1 MNFTFRI
8 ATRYLFARASQAFI
22 SVVSIMSVIGVTIG
36 VAALIIAMGVYT
48 GFSTELR
55 SKILG
60 ANPHIMLLSTYPPI
74 FDDID
79 PILERVKE
87 VENVVD
93 AHPFLYTE
101 SMISSQNG
109 VKGLVLRGVSTKD
122 VEPVSLLKNLVAG
135 SLQDL
140 DQESV
145 TQGIIVGDELAKSLK
160 LDIGSRV
167 NLLSASGQASVAG
180 FTPTLTPFKV
190 VGIFDAGMYE
200 YDSTLAFISLEAAQD
215 FLGIPRGRISGIEVI
230 TANPQIAMH
239 TADEI
244 EKHIYPE
251 IYARD
256 WTEMNA
262 NMFAALTLE
271 KIGMSLVLGII
282 AIIASFSI
290 ITALIM
296 LVMEKTK
303 DIAIMMSM
311 GAKKSTIR
319 NIFMLQGSLIG
330 LIGTSLGCVLGLG
343 ISYILKTYEII
354 QLPPNV
360 YPTNTLPLLIVPSDV
375 IIIVSSILIMCFLA
389 TIYPARKAASLE
401 PSKALRY
408 E

>member
-1 MNFTFRI
+1 MNFTLTI

-22 SVVSIMSVIGVTIG
+22 SVVSIMSVVGVTIG

-55 SKILG
+55 EKILG
-60 ANPHIMLLSTYPPI
+60 ANAHIMLLSGYAPA
-74 FDDID
+74 FDDIE
-79 PILERVKE
+79 PILA
-87 VENVVD
+87 NVRQIEHVLD

-101 SMISSQNG
+101 SMISSANG
-109 VKGLVLRGVSTKD
+109 VKGLVLRGVSTTG
-122 VEPVSLLKNLVAG
+122 EPISLLKELVAG
-135 SLQDL
+135 DISDL

-145 TQGIIVGDELAKSLK
+145 TQGIIIGDELAKNLK
-160 LDIGSRV
+160 LNVGSRV
-167 NLLSASGQASVAG
+167 NLLSPSGQSSAAG
-180 FTPTLTPFKV
+180 FTPKLTPFKV

-200 YDSTLAFISLEAAQD
+200 YDSTLAFVSLEAAQD

-230 TANPQIAMH
+230 TSKPQIASQI
-239 TADEI
+239 AQEI
-244 EKHIYPE
+244 DKVIPAE
-251 IYARD
+251 IYTRD

-282 AIIASFSI
+282 AIVASFSI

-311 GAKKSTIR
+311 GAKRSTIR
-319 NIFMLQGSLIG
+319 NIFMLQGTLIG
-330 LIGTSLGCVLGLG
+330 LIGTSLGCMLGLG

-360 YPTNTLPLLIVPSDV
+360 YPSNTLPLLIVPADV
-375 IIIVSSILIMCFLA
+375 MIIVGFVLIMCFLA
-389 TIYPARKAASLE
+389 TIYPARQAASLE

>member
-22 SVVSIMSVIGVTIG
+22 SVVSIMSVVGVTIG

-60 ANPHIMLLSTYPPI
+60 ANPHIMLLSSYPPV

-79 PILERVKE
+79 PLLQKVKE

-109 VKGLVLRGVSTKD
+109 VKGLVLRGVSTQG
-122 VEPVSLLKNLVAG
+122 EPISLLKNLVIG

-140 DQESV
+140 DQDTA
-145 TQGIIVGDELAKSLK
+145 TQGIIVGDELAKTLK
-160 LDIGSRV
+160 LDIGTRV
-167 NLLSASGQASVAG
+167 NLLSPSGQTSAAG
-180 FTPTLTPFKV
+180 FTPKLTPFKV

-230 TANPQIAMH
+230 TSKPEIASQIA
-239 TADEI
+239 DNI
-244 EKHIYPE
+244 EQNIIPE

-311 GAKKSTIR
+311 GAKASTIR
-319 NIFMLQGSLIG
+319 NIFMLQGTLIG
-330 LIGTSLGCVLGLG
+330 LIGTSLGCILGLG

-360 YPTNTLPLLIVPSDV
+360 YPSNTLPLLIVPSDV
-375 IIIVSSILIMCFLA
+375 ILIVSSILIMCFLA
-389 TIYPARKAASLE
+389 TVYPAQKAAKLE
-401 PSKALRY
+401 PTKALRY

>member
-1 MNFTFRI
+1 MNFIFRI

-60 ANPHIMLLSTYPPI
+60 ANPHIMLLSGYPQV
-74 FDDID
+74 FDDIE
-79 PILERVKE
+79 PIIKRVKE
-87 VENVVD
+87 VEHVVD

-101 SMISSQNG
+101 SMISSPNG
-109 VKGLVLRGVSTKD
+109 VKGLVLRGVSTNG
-122 VEPVSLLKNLVAG
+122 EPISLLKDLVVG
-135 SLQDL
+135 SLADL

-145 TQGIIVGDELAKSLK
+145 TQGIIVGDELARSLK
-160 LDIGSRV
+160 LDIGTRV
-167 NLLSASGQASVAG
+167 NLLSPSGQSSAAG
-180 FTPTLTPFKV
+180 FTPKLTPFKV

-230 TANPQIAMH
+230 TSKPEITSQIA
-239 TADEI
+239 DNI
-244 EKHIYPE
+244 EKNILPE

-311 GAKKSTIR
+311 GAKASTIR
-319 NIFMLQGSLIG
+319 NIFMLQGTLIG
-330 LIGTSLGCVLGLG
+330 LIGTSLGCILGLG

-360 YPTNTLPLLIVPSDV
+360 YPSNTLPLLIVPADV
-375 IIIVSSILIMCFLA
+375 IIIVSSILIMCFIA